1 MARVRT
7 MSPSDWAEAARLTQ
21 EAGARSLIALPWESA
36 ADLERLASVP
46 GVTLLVAEDEAGL
59 LAGVGGFRLG
69 RRGEAHLWGPVVA
82 TEGHG
87 IGAWL
92 MNRMEVLAEAEGAS
106 TFVLTLALE
115 NRSGAAW
122 ATWRGYLRD
131 DEAWTYQLCTRDL
144 RESVGLAASSL
155 SFRPA
160 RASDLAALVQLADG
174 AAPAGYLS
182 EAEWS
187 AVLPE
192 VTLAELGGALAGLL
206 WLRAQTGRIK
216 FLAVEPR
223 LRRQGVG
230 RALVLQALQSAQ
242 GLGLQ
247 HLEAKVRQENEAM
260 LTLLRQAGFQRFQ
273 TVSSWVKRPG

>member
-7 MSPSDWAEAARLTQ
+7 MNQADWVEAARLTQ
-21 EAGARSLIALPWESA
+21 VAGARSLIALPWESA
-36 ADLERLASVP
+36 EDLARLAAVP
-46 GVTLLVAEDEAGL
+46 GVTLLVAEDEAGH
-59 LAGVGGFRLG
+59 LAGVGGFRIG

-92 MNRMEVLAEAEGAS
+92 MNRMEALAEAEGATS
-106 TFVLTLALE
+106 FLLTLALA

-122 ATWRGYLRD
+122 AAWRGYLRD

-144 RESVGLAASSL
+144 REPVI
-155 SFRPA
+155 
-160 RASDLAALVQLADG
+160 VEG
-174 AAPAGYLS
+174 AAYRSASPTDLPAITALANASFPNGYLS
-182 EAEWS
+182 EAEWA

-192 VTLAELGGALAGLL
+192 VVVAEQGGALAGFL
-206 WLRAQTGRIK
+206 WLRGQTGRIK
-216 FLAVEPR
+216 LLAVDPSF
-223 LRRQGVG
+223 RRQDVG
-230 RALVLQALQSAQ
+230 RGLVLQALQTAQ
-242 GLGLQ
+242 TLGLR

-260 LTLLRQAGFQRFQ
+260 LSLLRQAGFQRFQ

>member
-7 MSPSDWAEAARLTQ
+7 MSPADWAEAARLTQ
-21 EAGARSLIALPWESA
+21 EAGARSLVALPWESER
-36 ADLERLASVP
+36 DLARLAAVP
-46 GVTLLVAEDEAGL
+46 GVTLLVAEDESSQ

-92 MNRMEVLAEAEGAS
+92 MNRMEALAEAQGAT

-122 ATWRGYLRD
+122 AAWRGYLRD

-144 RESVGLAASSL
+144 REPVAPAASPL

-160 RASDLAALVQLADG
+160 SGGDLPALVRLAAG

-192 VTLAELGGALAGLL
+192 VKVAEQGGALAGLL

-216 FLAVEPR
+216 FMAVEPG
-223 LRRQGVG
+223 LRRQGIG
-230 RALVLQALQSAQ
+230 RALVLQALASAQ
-242 GLGLQ
+242 QAGLQ